1 MSKRSVVLC
10 GAGSLLAFLAG
21 CLMYVV
27 TAVEHSNLNSSAFLG
42 MCALFLASFVLGFAA
57 WLLGLM
63 KTAGIS
69 RWDWF
74 VLVLFL
80 GMPGAMLYGISG
92 PAGRSYTLASTERR
106 SYGAYPR

>member
-1 MSKRSVVLC
+1 MSKHSVVFN
-10 GAGSLLAFLAG
+10 GVGSLLTFLAG
-21 CLMYVV
+21 IALYFIA
-27 TAVEHSNLNSSAFLG
+27 AVGHQELNSGAFLG
-42 MCALFLASFVLGFAA
+42 MLAFFMTSLALGFAA

-80 GMPGAMLYGISG
+80 GMPGALLYGIRG
-92 PAGRSYTLASTERR
+92 PAGRTHILVSTERQ
-106 SYGAYPR
+106 YQGAHRR